1 MFLTRRKQQ
10 RILHLASRNS
20 NKHFFSA
27 KKETRVLMKPSWSV
41 KKTPLQGAS
50 DDSASI
56 DTTYVSGFATLTVP
70 ICFEGIFTCSV
81 FNKPFV
87 AGFDSLLITKT
98 APTFFFLIG
107 GFVWPA
113 TIFEKYLDTWRSRI
127 LCLTSTTGLSG
138 AYCTVGANTAI
149 HRLPVNVR
157 KKYHCKR
164 YFHKPKKINK
174 RAVIYF
180 DKLKL
185 SDAKLKLI
193 NLLDE
198 LYGVSNDFALYNNN
212 AIESDGKI
220 DNTYILDKYNFLKK
234 GIHLQ
239 FGTVHNKKV
248 NDSQRHLLYI
258 SMIELLTKLDV
269 IYKTK
274 FGDENVPL
282 DEFLE
287 LEKKF
292 VDSQYKINVNKRLP
306 TIFIP
311 SHGLQRY
318 NVNRSNEAM
327 ASILLYNT
335 GIRYFGL
342 LSIIST
348 VTYIIPKVQ
357 GYIS

>member
-1 MFLTRRKQQ
+1 MLNCFFKRTKFPAAGAFFVKRVGV
-10 RILHLASRNS
+10 AS
-20 NKHFFSA
+20 FD
-27 KKETRVLMKPSWSV
+27 TPYLYGSV
-41 KKTPLQGAS
+41 PDAFTN
-50 DDSASI
+50 
-56 DTTYVSGFATLTVP
+56 P
-70 ICFEGIFTCSV
+70 ICFGGIFTCPV
-81 FNKPFV
+81 FNKPLTSMCGV
-87 AGFDSLLITKT
+87 TSINSLLTTKMS
-98 APTFFFLIG
+98 PIFSFLIG
-107 GFVWPA
+107 GFLWR
-113 TIFEKYLDTWRSRI
+113 TIFEKYLDTWRSRA
-127 LCLTSTTGLSG
+127 LCLTAPSGLSD
-138 AYCTVGANTAI
+138 AYCAAAASTAI
-149 HRLPVNVR
+149 HSFPVNAH
-157 KKYHCKR
+157 KKYQQKR
-164 YFHKPKKINK
+164 NFHKPKKMNK

-198 LYGVSNDFALYNNN
+198 LYRVSNDFAICNNN
-212 AIESDGKI
+212 TIESDGKI
-220 DNTYILDKYNFLKK
+220 DNIYMLDEYNFLKK

-248 NDSQRHLLYI
+248 NDSERRLLYI
-258 SMIELLTKLDV
+258 SMVELLNKLDV

-274 FGDENVPL
+274 FGDENVSL

-287 LEKKF
+287 LERKF
-292 VDSQYKINVNKRLP
+292 VDSQYKINANKRLP

-357 GYIS
+357 GYII